1 MTVAVTLAHIFTL
14 ALVAWAWA
22 FDARADRDRR

>member
-1 MTVAVTLAHIFTL
+1 MTITVTLAHICTL

-22 FDARADRDRR
+22 FDARADRDR